1 MKKMI
6 YGVWDIFDVNDSED
20 IIVIGKVDGAA
31 DNKMQ
36 VNLINYGDDD
46 KKVVSSNVVAID
58 IKGKEKTEVKDCIA
72 ALRIANGKN
81 LKIKTGTVI
90 YSGEPKEEEIYD
102 SYIQA
107 MGEGYITH
115 KHLELSDAEYGRMS
129 LTDLSEVRRLFKW
142 LIDSNKEHE
151 TEQIIKTNK
160 SILDRIGQEMAKKIL
175 ETKEMYTLVSTYT
188 GEPHMFSMTYSRG
201 DGSYSC
207 TPPDVMLITKA
218 YVSKFENRYNPEKFE
233 VVKIE
238 GEIKDFLGTVFYL
251 NGACGVSILYEGF
264 GIDAEMLVD
273 KPDYSGVPEIQ
284 IPVTNPDLERWLLL
298 IGQLGGCDNEDAK
311 KICSL
316 YLSFMFKEM
325 AKARFLVPMKMEAQ
339 MSKPDENG
347 KCTITEGG
355 TMQIAV
361 MPGKAGRDSVRMF
374 TDWKRFRMVY
384 PESEGW
390 GGMVQKA
397 SEAIE
402 TFDCAINA
410 TEFSLAGCYLSRE
423 AYEDNVKPYI

>member
-1 MKKMI
+1 
-6 YGVWDIFDVNDSED
+6 
-20 IIVIGKVDGAA
+20 
-31 DNKMQ
+31 
-36 VNLINYGDDD
+36 
-46 KKVVSSNVVAID
+46 
-58 IKGKEKTEVKDCIA
+58 
-72 ALRIANGKN
+72 
-81 LKIKTGTVI
+81 
-90 YSGEPKEEEIYD
+90 
-102 SYIQA
+102 
-107 MGEGYITH
+107 
-115 KHLELSDAEYGRMS
+115 
-129 LTDLSEVRRLFKW
+129 
-142 LIDSNKEHE
+142 
-151 TEQIIKTNK
+151 
-160 SILDRIGQEMAKKIL
+160 
-175 ETKEMYTLVSTYT
+175 
-188 GEPHMFSMTYSRG
+188 
-201 DGSYSC
+201 
-207 TPPDVMLITKA
+207 MLITKA

-384 PESEGW
+384 PEQEGW
-390 GGMVQKA
+390 GGMVQKV

-410 TEFSLAGCYLSRE
+410 TEFPLAGCYLSRDS
-423 AYEDNVKPYI
+423 YEDNVKPYI